1 MRVKNEMLE
10 IIKDKVELQKSVEYQ
25 RVSAEIEDIMNDLR
39 GVLPAKRSKYFNREM
54 FDAIGDLERI
64 IIERV
69 SFTAYDVISHFCREL
84 LLGVEQVEIE
94 DFRD

>member
-1 MRVKNEMLE
+1 MRVKDEMME

-54 FDAIGDLERI
+54 FAAVGDLERVI
-64 IIERV
+64 TERV
-69 SFTAYDVISHFCREL
+69 CYTAYDVISHFCREL
-84 LLGVEQVEIE
+84 LLGVEQIDIE
-94 DFRD
+94 DLRD

>member
-1 MRVKNEMLE
+1 MRVKNEMME

-54 FDAIGDLERI
+54 FAAVGDLERVI
-64 IIERV
+64 TERV
-69 SFTAYDVISHFCREL
+69 CYTAYDVISHFWREM
-84 LLGVEQVEIE
+84 LLGVEEIDIE
-94 DFRD
+94 DLID